1 MRLSSF
7 QVHNQA
13 ASQLQ
18 SLSSNVATKQEQI
31 SFGKRL
37 VKPADDPVGAAR
49 VISINQ
55 EIEARGQFLKNAD
68 AADAQLA
75 LEDSVLDKVGEL
87 IQRVQELTLQAGS
100 AIVGREDRKF
110 IAEEIAARYDELLS
124 LANTRNSTGQF
135 IFGGFK
141 ADTPPFERTGETVEY
156 LGDEGRRQIQV
167 DRGLFLTLNDS
178 GAGVFMDIAAPVT
191 NVELA
196 LESTGGSSLS
206 NLVVA
211 DQAALDD
218 FYPGEVMVEFRPEA
232 EAGGTANFTVKR
244 VADGRVLDG
253 LANIPYTGQAEIAV
267 AGLAFVIDGQAQ
279 AGDRFV
285 LSTTNKQSLFDTFGG
300 IAETLREVDVTT
312 QPDKF
317 RTMVDKT
324 IAGLAAATETIAR
337 TRADIGGRFS
347 SIESVK
353 TLHEDVNLQLT
364 EVRSGIEDLDFA
376 EAVSDLA
383 YQSFVL
389 EAAQQSFLRIRDLS
403 LFNRL

>member
-18 SLSSNVATKQEQI
+18 SLSSNLSAKQEQI

-49 VISINQ
+49 VISISQ
-55 EIEARGQFLKNAD
+55 EIEARAQFLKNAE

-75 LEDSVLDKVGEL
+75 LEDSVLDKVGDL

-100 AIVGREDRKF
+100 AIVGREDREF
-110 IAEEIAARYDELLS
+110 IAQEIAARYDELLS
-124 LANTRNSTGQF
+124 LANTRNSAGQF

-141 ADTPPFERTGETVEY
+141 ADAPPFERSGETVEY
-156 LGDEGRRQIQV
+156 QGDEGRRQVQV
-167 DRGLFLTLNDS
+167 DRGLYLTLNDS
-178 GAGVFMDIAAPVT
+178 GASVFMDIAAPVT
-191 NVELA
+191 NVALA
-196 LESTGGSSLS
+196 LKSTQSTELS
-206 NLVVA
+206 ELRVT
-211 DQAALDD
+211 DQAALDE
-218 FYPGEVMVEFRPEA
+218 FYPGEVMIEFRPDSEG
-232 EAGGTANFTVKR
+232 GGTDNFTVKR
-244 VADGRVLDG
+244 VSDGRVLDG
-253 LANIPYTGQAEIAV
+253 LANIPYTGQAEVAV
-267 AGLAFVIDGQAQ
+267 AGLAFVIEGEAQ

-285 LSTTNKQSLFDTFGG
+285 LTTTNKQSLFATVGG
-300 IAETLREVDVTT
+300 IAETLRNIDVTT
-312 QPDKF
+312 QPEKF
-317 RTMVDKT
+317 QTVVDKT
-324 IAGLAAATETIAR
+324 IAGLAAATETVAR

-376 EAVSDLA
+376 EAVSELA